1 MKLRLCFA
9 LACLSALQLA
19 AQEPGA
25 GFAAIAVADS
35 QSLRINVLNE
45 ALPVVPSAAR
55 QDSAV
60 TADCRVVLQFYGSG
74 GQLLKERIVDNL
86 APGTIAFLDFTPA
99 DRPTNELRT
108 PVRAVARFGYVGG
121 ANPSGEVVSA
131 CRVLPSVEVFEAATG
146 KTQILVTDA
155 RALPTPDPRRIP

>member
-1 MKLRLCFA
+1 MLLRLRL
-9 LACLSALQLA
+9 LACLFALPLA

-45 ALPVVPSAAR
+45 ALPVVPGTAR
-55 QDSAV
+55 QDSTV
-60 TADCRVVLQFYGSG
+60 TADCRVVLQFYDAG

-99 DRPTNELRT
+99 DRLNKELRT
-108 PVRAVARFGYVGG
+108 PLRAVTRFGDVAG
-121 ANPSGEVVSA
+121 ANRSAEVVTA

-146 KTQILVTDA
+146 KTQIVITDA
-155 RALPTPDPRRIP
+155 RPLPTPDPRRIP

>member
-1 MKLRLCFA
+1 MILRLWFA

-25 GFAAIAVADS
+25 GFAVIDVADS
-35 QSLRINVLNE
+35 QSLLINVLNE
-45 ALPVVPSAAR
+45 ALPVAPSTAR
-55 QDSAV
+55 QDSTV
-60 TADCRVVLQFYGSG
+60 TADCRVVLQLYGSG
-74 GQLLKERIVDNL
+74 GQLLKERIIENL

-121 ANPSGEVVSA
+121 ANPSGEVVAA

-146 KTQILVTDA
+146 KTQIVITDA
-155 RALPTPDPRRIP
+155 HALPTPDPRRIP